1 MASPSATLFICAD
14 DHSAIIRIS
23 GRANFSCSVH
33 FKTVV
38 NELYDRGSNRFIL
51 DLGECATMDSTFLGV
66 LAGFAMKLSDDQKK
80 PAKPVL
86 EMYKP
91 NERVL
96 DLLDN
101 LGISHFFTQIECPPA
116 LGKAFNLSAP
126 AETPAS
132 KEEISKTC
140 LEAHQT
146 LMAVNPDNIPKFKE
160 VTQFLA
166 EDLKKSKP

>member
-1 MASPSATLFICAD
+1 MASPSATLFICAH
-14 DHSAIIRIS
+14 DHAAIIRIS

-38 NELYDRGSNRFIL
+38 NELYNRGSERFIL

-66 LAGFAMKLSDDQKK
+66 LAGLALKLSENHEK
-80 PAKPVL
+80 PAKPAL
-86 EMYKP
+86 EIYKP
-91 NERVL
+91 NVRVL

-101 LGISHFFTQIECPPA
+101 LGISHFFTRIESPPV
-116 LGKAFNLSAP
+116 LGGGFNLAAP

-132 KEEISKTC
+132 KEELSKTC

-146 LMAVNPDNIPKFKE
+146 LMAVNPENVPKFKE

-166 EDLKKSKP
+166 EDLKKSKS

>member
-1 MASPSATLFICAD
+1 MASPSATLFVCAN
-14 DHSAIIRIS
+14 DHAAIIRIK
-23 GRANFSCSVH
+23 GRANFSSSVQ

-38 NELYDRGSNRFIL
+38 NELYDRGSERFIL

-66 LAGFAMKLSDDQKK
+66 LAGLALKLSNERVK

-86 EMYKP
+86 EMYQP

-96 DLLDN
+96 ELLDN
-101 LGISHFFTQIECPPA
+101 LGISHFFVRIERPPA
-116 LGKAFNLSAP
+116 LTSGCAVAAP
-126 AETPAS
+126 VATPLS
-132 KEEISKTC
+132 KEELSQTC

-166 EDLKKSKP
+166 EDLKKSKS